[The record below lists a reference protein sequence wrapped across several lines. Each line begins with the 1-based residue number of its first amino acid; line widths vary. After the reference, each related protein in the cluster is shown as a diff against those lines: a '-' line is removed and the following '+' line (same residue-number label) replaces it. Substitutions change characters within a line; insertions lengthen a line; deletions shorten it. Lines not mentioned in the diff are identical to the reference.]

1 VTTVYF
7 EYENIPRITNS
18 SDLHSSATVG
28 HLGREAVEGA
38 DMADAD
44 LIANRQVKAIGQLF
58 VTRIGRLTCSQMKEG
73 LGMQIGPSS

>member
-1 VTTVYF
+1 
-7 EYENIPRITNS
+7 
-18 SDLHSSATVG
+18 
-28 HLGREAVEGA
+28 
-38 DMADAD
+38 MADAD